1 MGILICGLNGAGKS
15 TVGKALADRMGYEF
29 IDSEDLYFPK
39 ADLKYMYSDSRSKEE
54 AVHILEEKIKENH
67 NFVFAAVKGDY
78 GENLIRALDFIVLID
93 VPKEIRSQRVRDRS
107 FQKFGERISQG
118 GDLFEKEQ
126 NWFNVVDSRPE
137 DYVLLWLETVECP
150 VMRVDGTM
158 PVEEN
163 VNYLLS
169 VFANRPCYL

>member
-1 MGILICGLNGAGKS
+1 MLTAKVFENG
-15 TVGKALADRMGYEF
+15 
-29 IDSEDLYFPK
+29 
-39 ADLKYMYSDSRSKEE
+39 RSQ
-54 AVHILEEKIKENH
+54 VVRL
-67 NFVFAAVKGDY
+67 
-78 GENLIRALDFIVLID
+78 
-93 VPKEIRSQRVRDRS
+93 PKEIRNQRVRDRS
-107 FQKFGERISQG
+107 FQKFGKRIFQG

-126 NWFNVVDSRPE
+126 SWFGVVDSRSE
-137 DYVLLWLETVECP
+137 NYVLLWLETVECP